1 MGIEF
6 LDKNHSGPKI
16 LFYLQLETFLLFELT
31 VNKKTFCVDLIL
43 SRQKNFLDVDMAFY
57 LTPIDIFL
65 SDSRPFFSPQSRTK
79 NPAASLKRHSKSSA
93 TGTPLSHQLTP
104 SKTLKKTNAKKK
116 KKKKSAPPSN
126 AAKKNSKGKKKKNK
140 PKKN

>member
-16 LFYLQLETFLLFELT
+16 LIFYLQLETFLLFELT

-43 SRQKNFLDVDMAFY
+43 SRQKKFLDVDMAFY

-65 SDSRPFFSPQSRTK
+65 SDSRPFSHPGPKQKTPQ
-79 NPAASLKRHSKSSA
+79 RH
-93 TGTPLSHQLTP
+93 
-104 SKTLKKTNAKKK
+104 
-116 KKKKSAPPSN
+116 
-126 AAKKNSKGKKKKNK
+126 
-140 PKKN
+140 